1 MQADCSMNESELK
14 EQLQG
19 DLEMQGGELNPVGDL
34 RVQED
39 VHRVLAYDL
48 GPQEQAYCSVKEA
61 DLREQNVRWE
71 RSIRAEKT
79 GTGRIRVARLVCNI
93 STIDFKTTLSFEIN
107 LKQLHDK
114 HSYYTSPL
122 RSCGRP

>member
-1 MQADCSMNESELK
+1 MNESELK

-48 GPQEQAYCSVKEA
+48 GPQEQAI
-61 DLREQNVRWE
+61 LPHQQEQ
-71 RSIRAEKT
+71 SD
-79 GTGRIRVARLVCNI
+79 CNL
-93 STIDFKTTLSFEIN
+93 DVFFL
-107 LKQLHDK
+107 L
-114 HSYYTSPL
+114 
-122 RSCGRP
+122 

>member
-1 MQADCSMNESELK
+1 MNESELK

-48 GPQEQAYCSVKEA
+48 GPQEQAYCSVKKA
-61 DLREQNVRWE
+61 DLREQNVRRE

-93 STIDFKTTLSFEIN
+93 STIDFTFETTLFY
-107 LKQLHDK
+107 
-114 HSYYTSPL
+114 SYYTSPL
-122 RSCGRP
+122 GHVVDPN